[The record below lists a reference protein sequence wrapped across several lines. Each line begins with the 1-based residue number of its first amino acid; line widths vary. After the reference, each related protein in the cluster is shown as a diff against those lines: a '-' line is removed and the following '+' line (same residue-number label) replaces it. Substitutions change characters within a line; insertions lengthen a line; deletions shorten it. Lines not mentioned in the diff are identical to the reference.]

1 MNVSQSPDEGI
12 LLSGAIAF
20 VLASTTIADLGPESG
35 RVIRTAT
42 LMIILFTVLTVGG
55 GCHTLVEKLNLR
67 APSQWTDLDQ
77 SGGGGGIEAGEGGVR
92 GGSLSR
98 GAEHVDDDGPAEALM
113 PEFRVETFE
122 DGMAK
127 LVRVGFFFLG
137 K

>member
-1 MNVSQSPDEGI
+1 
-12 LLSGAIAF
+12 
-20 VLASTTIADLGPESG
+20 
-35 RVIRTAT
+35 
-42 LMIILFTVLTVGG
+42 MIILFTVLTVGG

-77 SGGGGGIEAGEGGVR
+77 SGGGSGGGIEAGEGGVR

-127 LVRVGFFFLG
+127 LVRFGCFFFFLTSPPFTKLCTVTATAG
-137 K
+137 EKVKSNASIYVCMLYLLNISSV